1 MPILPQPPRPR
12 ALTRLLLLGVC
23 ALAVSA
29 CQLRL
34 AADVRIDT
42 DGAGTLELAI
52 GLDEELA
59 TELVD
64 AGMDLGADLQETLA
78 IADGWEIAEQD
89 LDPAGGA
96 MVRLR
101 TAFADPAQL
110 TLVVEELG
118 AALDP
123 VDGTWLERLDLQV
136 AEDGTMQLSGRA
148 GAVPPATPG
157 ASGTGIQ
164 LDADDLGRLLEER
177 GDELVRADLRVT
189 FPAQITSSDADQVDG
204 RTATWRLPVGDVRQ
218 ISARSAPPVD
228 RTWAIAA
235 AVAAVA
241 AVVAALTVLLLR
253 RRGSR
258 RARRRAERTR

>member
-1 MPILPQPPRPR
+1 MPTSPHPLRSP
-12 ALTRLLLLGVC
+12 ALARLLLLAAC
-23 ALAVSA
+23 ALVLSA

-34 AADVRIDT
+34 AADVHIDA

-64 AGMDLGADLQETLA
+64 AGMDLEANLQETLA
-78 IADGWEIAEQD
+78 IAEGWEVTEQD

-96 MVRLR
+96 LVRLR
-101 TAFADPAQL
+101 TGFSDPAQL
-110 TLVVEELG
+110 ALVVEELG

-123 VDGTWLERLDLQV
+123 EDGAWLDRLELEV
-136 AEDGTMQLSGRA
+136 AEDGTMELSGRA
-148 GAVPPATPG
+148 GVVPPAIPG

-164 LDADDLGRLLEER
+164 LDADDLRRLLEER

-204 RTATWRLPVGDVRQ
+204 RTATWRLPAGEIRQ

-235 AVAAVA
+235 GVAAVA
-241 AVVAALTVLLLR
+241 AVVAAVTVVLLR
-253 RRGSR
+253 RRGGR
-258 RARRRAERTR
+258 RARRRAERSR